1 MCNLLLITLPN
12 SKPFIAGLRK
22 YNLTVYD
29 LIMDSFDALP
39 LAAIMNKQF
48 LCVHGGI
55 SPEIQ
60 TLDDIRNIQRFCEP
74 PQSGPMWYDI
84 RNDE

>member
-1 MCNLLLITLPN
+1 MRSGVVLIPYL
-12 SKPFIAGLRK
+12 GVRK
-22 YNLTVYD
+22 YDIEIYN

-39 LAAIMNKQF
+39 LAAILSNQF

-60 TLDDIRNIQRFCEP
+60 TVIDNMI
-74 PQSGPMWYDI
+74 STH
-84 RNDE
+84 